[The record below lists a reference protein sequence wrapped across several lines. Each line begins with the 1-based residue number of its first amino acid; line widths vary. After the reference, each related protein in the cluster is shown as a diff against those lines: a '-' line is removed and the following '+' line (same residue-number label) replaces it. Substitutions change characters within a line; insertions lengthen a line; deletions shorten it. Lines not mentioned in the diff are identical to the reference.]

1 MKVPARALRSISMEH
16 PHNIPILILHRM
28 RHLFALLALLIGCQT
43 TQASPVWEAKENE
56 LVALLGDTFWERDYH
71 GAAIETALTVA
82 TAGKKVRFRN
92 LGWSGDTPR
101 CESRSYFGPPRE
113 GFDRL
118 KQQLAEIKPT
128 TVMICYGAVD
138 SFTGEAGL
146 ASFLQAYREML
157 QMIRETTQANIVLFS
172 PPPASRDTKRWPSLA
187 AQSAQREMYARAIE
201 KLATEE
207 KLAFADLHALM
218 KDQAWTTVN
227 GVTFTQQ
234 DYKQIAPLVVR
245 SLGLS
250 IDPTTLAQ
258 PSLRE
263 TIIAKN
269 QLFFQRWRPQN
280 EIYLFGSR
288 KHEQGNN
295 GVEIPQFDPLIAEKE
310 ALIFSSFAN
319 SNTPDQ

>member
-1 MKVPARALRSISMEH
+1 MKVHARLLRSVKMEH
-16 PHNIPILILHRM
+16 FPKESSFLLDQARRLVGMIL
-28 RHLFALLALLIGCQT
+28 LLIVSPL
-43 TQASPVWEAKENE
+43 ASAAPIWEPKENE
-56 LVALLGDTFWERDYH
+56 MVVLLGDTFWERDYQH
-71 GAAIETALTVA
+71 GAIETALTIA
-82 TAGKKVRFRN
+82 TAGKKIRFRN

-118 KQQLAEIKPT
+118 KTQLAEIKPT

-146 ASFLQAYREML
+146 ASFTSAYQEML
-157 QMIRETTQANIVLFS
+157 QMIRQTTQAQIVLFS
-172 PPPASRDTKRWPSLA
+172 PPPTSRDTERWPSLA
-187 AQSAQREMYARAIE
+187 AQEAQRELYARAIE
-201 KLATEE
+201 KLAAAE
-207 KLAFADLHALM
+207 KLPFADLHALM
-218 KDQAWTTVN
+218 KGQAWTTIN
-227 GVTFTQQ
+227 GVTFTPQ

-245 SLGLS
+245 SLGLNL
-250 IDPTTLAQ
+250 DPAKLDQ

-263 TIIAKN
+263 TIVAKN

-310 ALIFSSFAN
+310 ALIFGSFAN
-319 SNTPDQ
+319 PNTPDQ

>member
-1 MKVPARALRSISMEH
+1 MKDTARSWRSHFMERL
-16 PHNIPILILHRM
+16 HNIPIFLLHHM
-28 RHLFALLALLIGCQT
+28 RHLFALLALLLSCQLT
-43 TQASPVWEAKENE
+43 HAAPIWEAQENE
-56 LVALLGDTFWERDYH
+56 MVVLLGDTFWERDYH
-71 GAAIETALTVA
+71 SAAIETALTVA
-82 TAGKKVRFRN
+82 TASKKVRFRN

-101 CESRSYFGPPRE
+101 CESRSYFGPPSE

-118 KQQLAEIKPT
+118 KIQLAEIKPT
-128 TVMICYGAVD
+128 TVMICYGAMD

-146 ASFLQAYREML
+146 ASFLQAYRQML
-157 QMIRETTQANIVLFS
+157 QMIRETTQARIVLFS

-201 KLATEE
+201 KLAAEE
-207 KLAFADLHALM
+207 KLTFADLHALM

-227 GVTFTQQ
+227 GVTFTEQ
-234 DYKQIAPLVVR
+234 DYKQIASLVVR
-245 SLGLS
+245 SLGLPL
-250 IDPTTLAQ
+250 DPATLAQ
-258 PSLRE
+258 PSLSD

-295 GVEIPQFDPLIAEKE
+295 GVEIPQFDPLIAAKE
-310 ALIFSSFAN
+310 ALIFGSFAN
-319 SNTPDQ
+319 PNTPNQ